1 MAVEAAEKAQKNSE
15 EKAAHVDAELANA
28 KSLVQRLA
36 DGLRDVRLKK
46 EQVEKDN
53 QHMQRELD
61 DALTKLKA
69 SKQFEEDAIKFSI
82 RIKEL
87 EDEVKELVIK
97 AKRAEAAMVEAE
109 KHAEHAEEAF
119 DKIRQLEQE
128 VSDLDARRSQAEAAL
143 KASSGDAS
151 EAFRA
156 LETENL
162 RLEKRVK
169 QTWQALQG
177 AHAVAEQTKHA
188 ARDAVRAA
196 RQSAARAEKETNLY
210 RDRAEKAEAAKN
222 EAMQRA
228 DNMINDAQQQA
239 DEYANEKLE
248 KEKRKLQILE
258 EKLREAQMF
267 SKKIVLPKVKSP
279 PRNRYH
285 QHKEDT
291 FIPSM
296 PRINVGKKE
305 EPPKRSTAASTTTND
320 SKKKTTTQLDD
331 EMAAAD
337 LVLQEYL
344 TRSRE
349 NSVRSSSP
357 RSTG

>member
-1 MAVEAAEKAQKNSE
+1 M
-15 EKAAHVDAELANA
+15 
-28 KSLVQRLA
+28 
-36 DGLRDVRLKK
+36 
-46 EQVEKDN
+46 
-53 QHMQRELD
+53 
-61 DALTKLKA
+61 
-69 SKQFEEDAIKFSI
+69 
-82 RIKEL
+82 
-87 EDEVKELVIK
+87 
-97 AKRAEAAMVEAE
+97 
-109 KHAEHAEEAF
+109 
-119 DKIRQLEQE
+119 
-128 VSDLDARRSQAEAAL
+128 DARRSQAEAAL

-196 RQSAARAEKETNLY
+196 RQSAARSEKETNLY
-210 RDRAEKAEAAKN
+210 RERAEKAEAAKD

-258 EKLREAQMF
+258 EKLRQAQMF

-279 PRNRYH
+279 PRNRHH

-305 EPPKRSTAASTTTND
+305 EPPKISTAATTTTND